1 MAIIKEN
8 NPYMEF
14 PLQIKRQYAGSIDS
28 NENWYDLEQLKNYA
42 KTGPT
47 AYAGQ
52 IVKYINKADHN
63 KITVYKIEAN
73 GELTELGN
81 AKHVHVPGEV
91 IETEDKKFVSNA
103 EKERW
108 NNTYTKPEVDKKI
121 TDAIGG
127 LTFKGTFNTIAN
139 LPSSEEAKDGWFAI
153 VVNEPTAK
161 GKNVLVIYE
170 SADQR
175 WKQLNELVVPGVV
188 TTDLDGLMS
197 KEMLKQLNQL
207 GIDMNAVKDGSL
219 LPKASLSQIGAV
231 KIGDNIQVS
240 EDGTISTHAPYVHP
254 SNHAAAIIVED
265 ETHRF
270 VTDSEKA
277 VYSDK
282 YTKTETDN
290 AIKVVSD
297 KLDESV
303 ATLQQQIEAV
313 DAKFVSATDEEIDN
327 LFKVM

>member
-1 MAIIKEN
+1 MSVINKEN
-8 NPYMEF
+8 TKMEF
-14 PLQIKRQYAGSIDS
+14 QVQLERQFGSSIDS
-28 NENWYDLEQLKNYA
+28 KELWYNLEEAKEYA
-42 KTGPT
+42 KNSPI

-52 IVKYINKADHN
+52 TIKVIDELSNIITSYVIQIDGSLKAG
-63 KITVYKIEAN
+63 AN
-73 GELTELGN
+73 AEHTHR
-81 AKHVHVPGEV
+81 ASDV
-91 IETEDKKFVSNA
+91 IEEPTKRFASDV
-103 EKERW
+103 EKDRW
-108 NNTYTKPEVDKKI
+108 NDTYTKAQVDQKLL
-121 TDAIGG
+121 DAISG
-127 LTFKGTFNTIAN
+127 LTFKGTFNTIAD

-170 SADQR
+170 STDQR

-231 KIGDNIQVS
+231 KIGDNIKVS

-254 SNHAAAIIVED
+254 SNHAATIIVED